1 MTTQTTSSLLNSRL
15 DQLGDYAFRR
25 LATLIAGITPAT
37 NEPPLKMS
45 VGEPQHAPPPLLAET
60 LAANAHLWNKYPP
73 VDGTPE
79 WREAV
84 ARWLTRR
91 YGLPAGFIDPAK
103 HLLPAAGTREALF
116 MVSLLCVD
124 PKQANRTQI
133 LMPNPYY
140 QVYSGGGILAG
151 GEPVFLNATPQTG
164 FLPDL
169 DALTPELLQRTA
181 VFFLC
186 SPANPQGAVATPAYW
201 AKALGLAR
209 QYGFMLVAD
218 ECYSEIWADAPPP
231 GALEAAKA
239 TGSLDN
245 LIVFN
250 SLSKRSSAAG
260 LRCGIVA
267 GDTQAMAMFTR
278 MRSYGG
284 AGVPLPTIAAA
295 TALYNDETHVEEN
308 RRLYRAKYDAAQKIF
323 GTRHG
328 FYRPG
333 GGFFLW
339 LDVGDGEDAART
351 IWREAGVVTLPGGY
365 LARPDANGFNP
376 GQAFVR
382 IALVHDLDTA
392 TAGLTRIARALDQRS
407 RAAAE

>member
-1 MTTQTTSSLLNSRL
+1 MINSRL

-25 LATLIAGITPAT
+25 LEQLLAGITPAT

-45 VGEPQHAPPPLLAET
+45 LGEPQHAPPALLAQA
-60 LAANAHLWNKYPP
+60 LADNAHLWNRYPP
-73 VDGTPE
+73 VAGTPE
-79 WREAV
+79 WRDAV
-84 ARWLTRR
+84 AQWLTKR
-91 YGLPAGFIDPAK
+91 YALPAGFIDPDK
-103 HLLPAAGTREALF
+103 NLLPAAGTREALF

-124 PKQANRTQI
+124 PQQAAKTAI

-169 DALTPELLQRTA
+169 DALTPALLERTA
-181 VFFLC
+181 LLFMC
-186 SPANPQGAVATPAYW
+186 SPANPQGAVASLAYW
-201 AKALGLAR
+201 SKALGLAR
-209 QYGFMLVAD
+209 QYGFTLVAD
-218 ECYSEIWADAPPP
+218 ECYSEIYGDVPPP

-245 LIVFN
+245 LLVFN
-250 SLSKRSSAAG
+250 SLSKRSSAPG
-260 LRCGIVA
+260 LRCGLIA
-267 GDTQAMAMFTR
+267 GDTKAMAMFTR

-295 TALYNDETHVEEN
+295 TALYRDEDHVIEN
-308 RRLYRAKYDAAQKIF
+308 RRLYRAKYDAAEQLF
-323 GTRHG
+323 GNRHG

-339 LDVGDGEDAART
+339 LDVGDGEEAART
-351 IWREAGVVTLPGGY
+351 IWREAGVITLPGGY
-365 LARPDANGFNP
+365 LARPDTNGFNP
-376 GQAFVR
+376 GHAFVR
-382 IALVHDLDTA
+382 IALVHDVDTA
-392 TAGLTRIARALDQRS
+392 ITGLTRVARALDQRARS
-407 RAAAE
+407 AA